1 MKKLIT
7 LLVATLSHVTLHAQ
21 GVWIWENIDPD
32 MGLRTGRI
40 EVNGA
45 TCTIGP
51 GILLRFQARAV
62 GGSHA
67 RPNQPFLAARKASI
81 KAASMAACSVESEG
95 YPRRRDSMSL
105 SLRSG
110 SSADLRRER
119 SADRMKSACSFW
131 EPIRKC

>member
-1 MKKLIT
+1 MKTLIA
-7 LLVATLSHVTLHAQ
+7 LLVVSLSSVTLHAQ
-21 GVWIWENIDPD
+21 SVWINENVDRD
-32 MGLRTGRI
+32 TGLRTGRI

-95 YPRRRDSMSL
+95 NPRRRDSISL

-110 SSADLRRER
+110 SSADLGRER
-119 SADRMKSACSFW
+119 SACRMKSACSFL